1 MVYGEGM
8 SRIRARSYTVIF
20 MACDLVSLVVQAGGG
35 GLAASVPLWNQNL
48 VRFSYV
54 VGNVTDF
61 ED

>member
-1 MVYGEGM
+1 VYGEGM

-48 VRFSYV
+48 VIFPSIV
-54 VGNVTDF
+54 EECD
-61 ED
+61 